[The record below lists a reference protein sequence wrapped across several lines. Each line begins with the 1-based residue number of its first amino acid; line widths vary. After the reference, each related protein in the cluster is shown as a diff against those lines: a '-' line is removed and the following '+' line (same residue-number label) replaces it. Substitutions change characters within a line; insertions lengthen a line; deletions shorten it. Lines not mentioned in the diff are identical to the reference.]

1 MRWWLVATRLTRRGK
16 IVVGILIALAVWW
29 AFDATTPDE
38 CKVPVEQMSQFCLD
52 VMFP

>member
-1 MRWWLVATRLTRRGK
+1 MATRLTRRGK